1 MFMRKKKSYMDNNN
15 ILSEGFFDTLKKYL
29 TKYPKLAKDKKFNS
43 ALNDL
48 NKGRKKFND
57 LLNADIEKYGLDMK
71 PVKFDKTKISDF
83 LK

>member
-1 MFMRKKKSYMDNNN
+1 MNNNN

-29 TKYPKLAKDKKFNS
+29 TQYPKLAKDKKFTS

-57 LLNADIEKYGLDMK
+57 LLNADIKKYGLDMK
-71 PVKFDKTKISDF
+71 PVKFEKTKISDF
-83 LK
+83 LN